1 MYGVVQLNL
10 HARLMYVIRKARHH
24 VQSQKSLQFP
34 MQMPFGPP
42 APALPVLFAGG
53 GVDDGVGAAVPHG
66 GGAHR
71 AGVGQDVDVV
81 AAQVLAEA
89 AVRQVEVGGRAPL
102 PQLVGGLADRHH
114 LGVGRRVARL
124 GHLKEVNDFD
134 SFMIG

>member
-1 MYGVVQLNL
+1 MY
-10 HARLMYVIRKARHH
+10 ARGGPAEFARSFD
-24 VQSQKSLQFP
+24 VCDTQSATSYAISEITPILDAKIFWT
-34 MQMPFGPP
+34 
-42 APALPVLFAGG
+42 ALPVLFAGG

-114 LGVGRRVARL
+114 LGVGRRVTRL
-124 GHLKEVNDFD
+124 GHLKEVNDLD

>member
-1 MYGVVQLNL
+1 MVV
-10 HARLMYVIRKARHH
+10 AVCDT
-24 VQSQKSLQFP
+24 QSATSC
-34 MQMPFGPP
+34 
-42 APALPVLFAGG
+42 AISEITSISIWTALPVLFAGG

-102 PQLVGGLADRHH
+102 PQLV
-114 LGVGRRVARL
+114 
-124 GHLKEVNDFD
+124 
-134 SFMIG
+134 